1 MNNDHHPEV
10 TYHIIIAELS
20 DAKGI
25 HTALKSN
32 LVEIE
37 DISKI
42 SDEKRRELEENGFLR
57 IEADM
62 IYYQKLIKDKKTD
75 IYVAKTKNEEILGF
89 ISIHKNQM
97 DIKTL
102 RSTLN
107 NLYIKNQ
114 RIAHLLTKGNGGFTY
129 LDQISILVEYKRR
142 GIATAI
148 LKQILADIDSPIV
161 AFIVKKPLENK
172 ASVLWHE
179 YNGFKLVGTADGKY
193 KGIFF
198 EWNIYIHF
206 NKTKLY

>member
-114 RIAHLLTKGNGGFTY
+114 RIAHLLTS
-129 LDQISILVEYKRR
+129 D
-142 GIATAI
+142 
-148 LKQILADIDSPIV
+148 
-161 AFIVKKPLENK
+161 
-172 ASVLWHE
+172 
-179 YNGFKLVGTADGKY
+179 KY
-193 KGIFF
+193 SG
-198 EWNIYIHF
+198 
-206 NKTKLY
+206 